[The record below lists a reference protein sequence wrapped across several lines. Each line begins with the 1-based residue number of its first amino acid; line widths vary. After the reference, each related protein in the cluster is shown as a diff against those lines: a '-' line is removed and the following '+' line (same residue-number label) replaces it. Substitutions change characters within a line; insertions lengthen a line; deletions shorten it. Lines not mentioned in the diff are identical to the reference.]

1 MPLFIFHESF
11 SLSIEKNTSYV
22 KLQLLEVSAVEAK
35 NFNFYKPYL
44 QWDLLLFFFVCVRI
58 IIKKKE
64 GEIL

>member
-1 MPLFIFHESF
+1 MSLFIFHESF

-35 NFNFYKPYL
+35 NFNFYEPYL
-44 QWDLLLFFFVCVRI
+44 QWDLLTFFFCVRI